1 MACLGKNPKSGDFCS
16 KFQTKRNN
24 SYQLWTDYRNVSCE
38 GLAAFAMLVMR
49 KIRLLIA
56 DKNPIVRARIRTLA
70 ESHPDIEVVGEA
82 ASGRELLSKA
92 SALNPDVVLINVVS
106 IPETAWLD
114 FIEVLAQKSP
124 AIKAVL
130 TGPRDDTEDFGSL
143 LKTAVSVVEQ
153 SVSENRVMVGLSLR
167 RDAALPTARLP
178 GQSGDV
184 PVPRATGS
192 PTATVPLLSPREHEV
207 LLLLAEGY
215 TNREIAERIF
225 RSLKTVEACRTNIRK
240 KLGLRNRA
248 ELVLHVRAKG
258 LANRTA

>member
-1 MACLGKNPKSGDFCS
+1 
-16 KFQTKRNN
+16 
-24 SYQLWTDYRNVSCE
+24 
-38 GLAAFAMLVMR
+38 MLRIR

-56 DKNPIVRARIRTLA
+56 DRNPIVRARIRTLA
-70 ESHPDIEVVGEA
+70 ESHPDLEVVGEA

-92 SALNPDVVLINVVS
+92 SALNPDVVFVNMVS

-114 FIEVLAQKSP
+114 FIEILAQTSP

-130 TGPRDDTEDFGSL
+130 AGPRDETEDLGSL

-153 SVSENRVMVGLSLR
+153 SVSKDRVMVALSLR
-167 RDAALPTARLP
+167 RDAALPIARLP
-178 GQSGDV
+178 DELLEVQAPS
-184 PVPRATGS
+184 ATGS

-225 RSLKTVEACRTNIRK
+225 RSLKTVEAYRANIKK

-248 ELVLHVRAKG
+248 EIVLHVRAEG
-258 LANRTA
+258 LANRSA

>member
-1 MACLGKNPKSGDFCS
+1 
-16 KFQTKRNN
+16 
-24 SYQLWTDYRNVSCE
+24 
-38 GLAAFAMLVMR
+38 MLPMR
-49 KIRLLIA
+49 TIRLLIA

-114 FIEVLAQKSP
+114 FIEILAQQSP

-130 TGPRDDTEDFGSL
+130 TGPRDDTEDLGSL

-153 SVSENRVMVGLSLR
+153 SVSKDRVMVGLSLR
-167 RDAALPTARLP
+167 RDPAPPIAGLPAELR
-178 GQSGDV
+178 DV

-192 PTATVPLLSPREHEV
+192 PTAAVPLLSRREHEV

-225 RSLKTVEACRTNIRK
+225 RSLKTVEAYRTNIKR

-248 ELVLHVRAKG
+248 EIVLHVRAKG